1 MSLDFSFITLFSSF
15 SPPILYFNK
24 PSIHIYLY
32 LNNKSMI
39 TNKTSVFFKVCALA
53 MSLTL
58 WSCGGNTPGD
68 KLLRAASKG
77 DIEGMKEQL
86 AQGADINYRSSG
98 VLALEQTALMKA
110 AKNGHLEAVKFL
122 IAKGADISKGN
133 SGNENPITLA
143 AEKNHAEVVLYLIEK
158 GEDVNYQETNYGMTA
173 LHHAAKNGN
182 RELAEKLVA
191 KGADMK
197 KLSKL
202 EETPFGVAVFYKNLG
217 VANFF
222 LDKGADPNQL
232 GRHRT
237 PVIMHAASTISK
249 DRYAVPPKLKA
260 MVGLLLRYKAD
271 INKQDHVGNTAL
283 IMAATKGRRALMDY
297 LIAKGADESI
307 TNNQGATARSVYGS
321 RMSK

>member
-1 MSLDFSFITLFSSF
+1 
-15 SPPILYFNK
+15 
-24 PSIHIYLY
+24 
-32 LNNKSMI
+32 MI
-39 TNKTSVFFKVCALA
+39 TNTP
-53 MSLTL
+53 SLLLKMCTLLLGFVL

-68 KLLRAASKG
+68 KLLKAASNG
-77 DIEGMKEQL
+77 DIEGMKAQL

-122 IAKGADISKGN
+122 IEKGADVSKGN
-133 SGNENPITLA
+133 SGKENPITLA
-143 AEKNHAEVVLYLIEK
+143 AEKNHAEIVLYLIEK
-158 GEDVNYQETNYGMTA
+158 GENVNYQETNYGMTA

-197 KLSKL
+197 MLSKL
-202 EETPFGVAVFYKNLG
+202 EETPFGLAVFYKNLG
-217 VANFF
+217 VAQFF

-232 GRHRT
+232 GRYKK
-237 PVIMHAASTISK
+237 PMIMQATSTASK
-249 DRYAVPPKLKA
+249 DRHAIPPKVKA
-260 MVGLLLRYKAD
+260 MVSLLLRYKAD

-283 IMAATKGRRALMDY
+283 IMAATKGRRPLMDF

-307 TNNQGATARSVYGS
+307 ANNQGGTARSVYGS
-321 RMSK
+321 RMRK